1 MSGLEGGVN
10 PGLAGCAQAAPST
23 PELGMQGQ
31 HGPTHLLMKVCLL

>member
-1 MSGLEGGVN
+1 MEGGAK

-31 HGPTHLLMKVCLL
+31 HGPTLPLMNVRLL